1 MPKTLQK
8 HVMSHLEGAEENGEN
23 SKAKLK
29 NTDGKSQL
37 SVMNLD
43 LIFLVFFLCL
53 YMLAGNILC
62 FSSFIIFRCCQKVYL
77 FPLQCHFQDHQ
88 DTATSHEKQTQHGAC

>member
-29 NTDGKSQL
+29 HTEGKSQL
-37 SVMNLD
+37 SVMNID
-43 LIFLVFFLCL
+43 LIFFVFFYVYICL
-53 YMLAGNILC
+53 QEIYYVFLL
-62 FSSFIIFRCCQKVYL
+62 S
-77 FPLQCHFQDHQ
+77 
-88 DTATSHEKQTQHGAC
+88 

>member
-29 NTDGKSQL
+29 NTDSKSQL
-37 SVMNLD
+37 SDEHRSN
-43 LIFLVFFLCL
+43 IFSIFLCL
-53 YMLAGNILC
+53 YMLAGNVLC

>member
-29 NTDGKSQL
+29 NTDGKNQFCT
-37 SVMNLD
+37 
-43 LIFLVFFLCL
+43 IEHT
-53 YMLAGNILC
+53 
-62 FSSFIIFRCCQKVYL
+62 R
-77 FPLQCHFQDHQ
+77 
-88 DTATSHEKQTQHGAC
+88 TTQIS

>member
-29 NTDGKSQL
+29 NTDGKSRL
-37 SVMNLD
+37 SVMNID
-43 LIFLVFFLCL
+43 LIFLVFFYVYICL
-53 YMLAGNILC
+53 QEIYYVFLL
-62 FSSFIIFRCCQKVYL
+62 S
-77 FPLQCHFQDHQ
+77 
-88 DTATSHEKQTQHGAC
+88 